1 MFRSWQNNL
10 QNLNEYNEAVTF
22 LNVQEQQ
29 RSQFRNKIENKFK
42 YLNNLSDVYYKE
54 NETSLKIVK
63 NLKRSRDDINKTL
76 LVYKKD
82 VKRINLLQQNNK
94 IIAQYKQKM
103 AENAERIKQN
113 LKKIDSLKKFRVEFN
128 EKERQ
133 IVQNIG
139 QILVNL
145 QQQRYTD
152 LQQGLGSEIFEKF
165 SLFTADESHVGDQ
178 CSNCMEDFK
187 IKKNMMRLN
196 CDGKHA
202 FCQVCIEG
210 WFADHRRCPICR
222 HMF

>member
-113 LKKIDSLKKFRVEFN
+113 LKKIDSLKKFRV
-128 EKERQ
+128 
-133 IVQNIG
+133 
-139 QILVNL
+139 
-145 QQQRYTD
+145 
-152 LQQGLGSEIFEKF
+152 
-165 SLFTADESHVGDQ
+165 
-178 CSNCMEDFK
+178 
-187 IKKNMMRLN
+187 
-196 CDGKHA
+196 
-202 FCQVCIEG
+202 
-210 WFADHRRCPICR
+210 
-222 HMF
+222 